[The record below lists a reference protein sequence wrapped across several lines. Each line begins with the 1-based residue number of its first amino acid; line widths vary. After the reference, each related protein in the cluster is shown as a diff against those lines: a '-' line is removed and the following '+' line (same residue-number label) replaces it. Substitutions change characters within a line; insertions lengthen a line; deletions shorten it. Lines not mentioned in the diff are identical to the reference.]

1 MLNQYP
7 DFNNYLV
14 FIFTKVTTEA
24 ESTRAIAGLIL
35 KNNVKLYYNN
45 FPEEIRSFIHQHS
58 MLAIDDASPLIRAT
72 AGTLISTIAMR
83 GGLANW
89 PSLLPTLCQYI
100 DSSQYFTCEVRATF
114 SSPSVVYLPCLFR
127 VHLVL
132 CTKYV
137 KIVQINLS
145 QKS

>member
-14 FIFTKVTTEA
+14 FVFTKISTEA

-45 FPEEIRSFIHQHS
+45 FPDEIRSFIHQHS
-58 MLAIDDASPLIRAT
+58 MTAIDDPSALIRAT

-83 GGLANW
+83 GGLVNW
-89 PSLLPTLCQYI
+89 PNLLPTLCQYI
-100 DSSQYFTCEVRATF
+100 DSSQYVTCEV
-114 SSPSVVYLPCLFR
+114 S
-127 VHLVL
+127 LVA
-132 CTKYV
+132 
-137 KIVQINLS
+137 VQLA
-145 QKS
+145 